1 MRRHPRVFA
10 ESLEQ
15 VRREIDDGGVALV
28 TFNRPGAMNTLTL
41 QFVDEMLYCAVEC
54 DTNPAVRAVV
64 LTGAG
69 RAFSA
74 GGDLKDISS
83 QPDRSVHL
91 KLMTSSYH
99 AALSRFARMS
109 KPVIAAVNGVVAGG
123 GLGQMAA
130 ADLAILGSSARV
142 SSAFTAAGLTPDSSS
157 TYFVQRHVG
166 HRRALELFLTNRQL
180 SAQEALEWGLA
191 TQVVPDSE
199 VLNTALALAKQL
211 ADGAVGAFGE
221 VKRLLLE
228 SASLETQLEQE
239 SRAISAAANG
249 DEGLEGVDAFLQK
262 RRANFRGNN

>member
-1 MRRHPRVFA
+1 MCLLYGLS

-15 VRREIDDGGVALV
+15 VQLEIDDHGVALV
-28 TFNRPGAMNTLTL
+28 TFNRPDAMNALTL

-54 DTNPAVRAVV
+54 DTNPDIRAVI

-69 RAFSA
+69 KAFSA

-83 QPDRSVHL
+83 QPDRSVYL
-91 KLMTSSYH
+91 KLMTTSYH

-130 ADLAILGSSARV
+130 ADLAILGESVRV

-166 HRRALELFLTNRQL
+166 HRRALELFVTNRQL

-191 TQVVPDSE
+191 TQVVSDSE
-199 VLNTALALAKQL
+199 VLTTARALAKQL
-211 ADGAVGAFGE
+211 ADGAIGAFGE

-228 SASLETQLEQE
+228 SSGLETQLEQE

-249 DEGLEGVDAFLQK
+249 HEGIEGVDAFLEK
-262 RRANFRGNN
+262 RQANFRGR

>member
-1 MRRHPRVFA
+1 VLGA
-10 ESLEQ
+10 VSDTLEQ
-15 VRREIDDGGVALV
+15 VLLTIDDDGVALV
-28 TFNRPGAMNTLTL
+28 TFNRPEAMNALTL

-54 DTNPAVRAVV
+54 DTNPAIRAVV

-69 RAFSA
+69 KAFSA

-83 QPDRSVHL
+83 QPDRAVYL
-91 KLMTSSYH
+91 KLMTTSYH

-130 ADLAILGSSARV
+130 ADLAILGESVRI

-157 TYFVQRHVG
+157 TFFVQRHVG
-166 HRRALELFLTNRQL
+166 HRRALELFVTNRQL
-180 SAQEALEWGLA
+180 SASEALEWGLA
-191 TQVVPDSE
+191 TQVVPDGD
-199 VLNTALALAKQL
+199 VLATSLALAAQL
-211 ADGAVGAFGE
+211 AGGAIVAFGE

-239 SRAISAAANG
+239 SRAISASAAG
-249 DEGLEGVDAFLQK
+249 PEGLEGVDAFLTK
-262 RRANFRGNN
+262 RRADFRGGGD